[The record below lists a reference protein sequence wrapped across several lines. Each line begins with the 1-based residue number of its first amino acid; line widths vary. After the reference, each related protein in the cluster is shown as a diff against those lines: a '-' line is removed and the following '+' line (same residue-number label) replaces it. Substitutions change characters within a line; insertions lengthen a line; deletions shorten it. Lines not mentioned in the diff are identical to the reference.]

1 MSNRVVC
8 IYGGTGS
15 GKSTLAKMIIKRLPK
30 VVVMD
35 PMNEYKG
42 PGWRSAHDVASL
54 SRAMAAQWAKGPV
67 RVSLNC
73 PGGNEETAGDV
84 AELIWKAQ
92 ATFPRDPRE
101 LTFVID
107 EANMFYPNK
116 QNLPAALNRVTL
128 QGRHRGINLLVITQR
143 PSRISTDLRGQATQV
158 NAFQLPGPHDRKAV
172 EDICEGVGDA
182 VRALSKYQ
190 FVRVEGA
197 SFEAYKTLKSGSFRK
212 IPVRT

>member
-42 PGWRSAHDVASL
+42 QGWRSAHSVSDLRRV
-54 SRAMAAQWAKGPV
+54 MAAQWAKGPV
-67 RVSLNC
+67 RASLNC
-73 PGGNEETAGDV
+73 PGGSEATAGEV
-84 AELIWKAQ
+84 AELLWQAQ
-92 ATFPRDPRE
+92 ATFPKDPRE

-116 QNLPAALNRVTL
+116 PGLPAALNRVTL

-158 NAFQLPGPHDRKAV
+158 NAFQLPGPHDRRAV
-172 EDICEGVGDA
+172 EEVCEGVGDA
-182 VRALSKYQ
+182 VRILRK
-190 FVRVEGA
+190 FEFIRIEGA
-197 SFEAYKTLKSGSFRK
+197 QFSKFKTYKNGTFKEISL
-212 IPVRT
+212 RT